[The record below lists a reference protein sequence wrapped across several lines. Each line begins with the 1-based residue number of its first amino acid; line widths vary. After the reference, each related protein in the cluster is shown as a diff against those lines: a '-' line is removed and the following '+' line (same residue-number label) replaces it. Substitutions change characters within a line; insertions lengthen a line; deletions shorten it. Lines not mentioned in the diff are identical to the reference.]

1 MFNRKENSLFY
12 ESVFVLSGQLSER
25 AAKSKFEEYI
35 KSIEESGAKI
45 LKTEFWG
52 LRELAY
58 KIKKNS
64 RGYYYMINS
73 DCESSLLNSFHK
85 KVKLDE
91 NFLRFLNIRIKR
103 VDEAASLLIEKGKK

>member
-1 MFNRKENSLFY
+1 MFY
-12 ESVFVLSGQLSER
+12 ESVFVLSGQLSEK
-25 AAKSKFEEYI
+25 AAKDKFEEYT
-35 KSIEESGAKI
+35 KFIEKSGAKI

-73 DCESSLLNSFHK
+73 DCDSSLLNSFHS

-91 NFLRFLNIRIKR
+91 NFLRFLNFKIKK
-103 VDEAASLLIEKGKK
+103 VNETESPLIERGKNETKK

>member
-1 MFNRKENSLFY
+1 MFY
-12 ESVFVLSGQLSER
+12 ESVFVLSGQLSEK
-25 AAKSKFEEYI
+25 AAKDKFDEYK
-35 KSIEESGAKI
+35 KSIEESGAKV

-73 DCESSLLNSFHK
+73 DCKSSLLNNFHS

-91 NFLRFLNIRIKR
+91 NFLRFLNIKIKK
-103 VDEAASLLIEKGKK
+103 VDEAESPLIEKGKK

>member
-1 MFNRKENSLFY
+1 MFY
-12 ESVFVLSGQLSER
+12 ESVFVLSGQLSEK
-25 AAKSKFEEYI
+25 AAKNKFDEYI

-64 RGYYYMINS
+64 RGYYYMVNS
-73 DCESSLLNSFHK
+73 NCESSLLNSFHK

-91 NFLRFLNIRIKR
+91 NFLRFLNIKIKK
-103 VDEAASLLIEKGKK
+103 VDEAESQLIEKGKK